1 MKSLSL
7 ALLLPVLA
15 LAQQEAGHKSIHQ
28 LESELHRNDP
38 VTVTEEPPVVVPF
51 LPKAGGAS
59 ALARKV
65 YGWHPYWAS
74 SGAYQ
79 SYDYGALSHI
89 AYFSYETD
97 TATGGY
103 TTIRSWNTTPI
114 IAYAH
119 QRGVKVALT
128 VTNFGYDQNDK
139 LLSDTV
145 KQERMITTLI
155 SLLKSRSG
163 DGVNFDLELVLNTQ
177 RANLVSF
184 MRRAS
189 TRIKAEIPL
198 AEISMATPAV
208 DWSGS
213 WDFAQLAQVCD
224 YLIVMGYAYYYGG
237 SSTAGPVAPLAGEN
251 YNITR
256 TIDTYLAVG
265 VPPQKL
271 YLGVPWYG
279 YDWPV
284 ESSVRMAKTTGA
296 GSSRTYAAAEPMA
309 ALYGKVFDQA
319 TKVPWFAYHD
329 GASWRQV
336 WYDDSASLAM
346 KYGLVNARNLGG
358 IGIWALSYDGGRP
371 EIWSGIKSAFTP
383 TGVETFV
390 GDVPQRLELLQN
402 YPNPFNPTTKI
413 EFRISN
419 FSAKGGSASGGG
431 FVSLRVF
438 DVLGREVATLVDE
451 MRQPG
456 FYTVQW
462 DASLLP
468 SGVYL
473 YRLCAGETSIG
484 TGRSFIETKRMTLL
498 R

>member
-1 MKSLSL
+1 MKPLFL

-15 LAQQEAGHKSIHQ
+15 LAQQEVEHKSIHQ

-38 VTVTEEPPVVVPF
+38 VTMAEKPSVVVPF
-51 LPKAGGAS
+51 LPKAGRAS
-59 ALARKV
+59 ALAKKV

-103 TTIRSWNTTPI
+103 TTIRDWNTTPI

-119 QRGVKVALT
+119 QRGVKVTLT

-139 LLSDTV
+139 LLSDTL

-163 DGVNFDLELVLNTQ
+163 DGVNFDLEMVRNTQ
-177 RANLVSF
+177 RASLVSF

-208 DWSGS
+208 DWSVPGS

-237 SSTAGPVAPLAGEN
+237 SLTAGPVAPLAGEN

-279 YDWPV
+279 IDWPV
-284 ESSVRMAKTTGA
+284 QSSVRKSPATGTA
-296 GSSRTYAAAEPMA
+296 SSRTYVVAEPMA
-309 ALYGKVFDQA
+309 ALYGKVFDQT
-319 TKVPWFAYHD
+319 TKVPWFAYNN
-329 GASWRQV
+329 GSTWRQV
-336 WYDDSASLAM
+336 WYDDSTSLAM
-346 KYGLVNARNLGG
+346 KYGLVNARDLGG

-371 EIWSGIKSAFTP
+371 EIWNGIKSAFTP
-383 TGVETFV
+383 TGVETVV
-390 GDVPQRLELLQN
+390 GETPQRFELLQN
-402 YPNPFNPTTKI
+402 YPNPFNPTTA
-413 EFRISN
+413 IS
-419 FSAKGGSASGGG
+419 FQLSEVS
-431 FVSLRVF
+431 FVTLKVF
-438 DVLGREVATLVDE
+438 DVLGREITTLVNE
-451 MRQPG
+451 MRKPG
-456 FYTVQW
+456 LHTVQW
-462 DASLLP
+462 DASSAP

-473 YRLCAGETSIG
+473 YRLRSGEISNG
-484 TGRSFIETKRMTLL
+484 TGRSFMETKRMTLL